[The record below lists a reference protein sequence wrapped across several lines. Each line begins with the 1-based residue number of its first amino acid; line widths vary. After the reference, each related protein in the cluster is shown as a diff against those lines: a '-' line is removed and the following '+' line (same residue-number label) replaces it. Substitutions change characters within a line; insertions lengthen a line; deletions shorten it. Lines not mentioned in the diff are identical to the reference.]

1 MKHPLRIED
10 YLQHIGDAIDRITG
24 YIQGVDDA
32 AALERDHK
40 IQDAVIRN
48 IEIIG
53 EAANRIQKQAPDF
66 VAAHPSLPWR
76 EIRGMRNRMVHNY
89 FDVNIDPLWNTVKDD
104 LPKLK
109 EQTARLLIDL
119 KKSAIGGR

>member
-1 MKHPLRIED
+1 MKHPLRIGD
-10 YLQHIGDAIDRITG
+10 YLQHIADAIDRITG

-32 AALERDHK
+32 GALERDHK

-76 EIRGMRNRMVHNY
+76 GRRG
-89 FDVNIDPLWNTVKDD
+89 
-104 LPKLK
+104 
-109 EQTARLLIDL
+109 
-119 KKSAIGGR
+119 